1 MVSIQQH
8 PSETLR
14 QTMQRD
20 IDSLKSPDE
29 RNRLGQ
35 FATPYPL
42 ALEIAFYIKSILNP
56 DQLPPRFAD
65 PSIGSGSFYSAA
77 SAVFGHDGL
86 KNAVG
91 IELDPVFADAA
102 KSLWSVS
109 GLQVIQ
115 GDFTHVITQGDCPPA
130 PSLVLANPPY
140 VRHHHIDQTEKLRLQ
155 SLVSQRTGIKVS
167 GLSGLYVYFLML
179 ATPWMEKGGTAA
191 WLIPSEFMDVNYGSA
206 LRDFLT
212 RHVTLLRIHR
222 FDPADV
228 QFNDALVTSTVV
240 VFQNTPAPTGHK
252 AEFTLGGTLQ
262 HPTVCEKVRLSE
274 LRETAKWSCFP
285 QHADNDRMS
294 PNKANGPQLGDLF
307 RIQRG
312 IATGCNAFFILE
324 RSRASQLGL
333 PTDYLRPILPSPRH
347 LAATI
352 IDTNADGYPKLSPQL
367 CLLDCNLPIDLLAT
381 KHPKLW
387 EYLQTA
393 ESLDIT
399 KGYILRS
406 RTPWYRQEQR
416 QIAPFL
422 CTYMGRGTKDK
433 LPFRFIWN
441 RSKAVATN
449 LYLML
454 TPIGGLAEMLAKYPE
469 RESLIHEWLGK
480 ITGGELRG
488 EGRVYGGG
496 LNKIEPK
503 ELGRIST
510 RSLVER
516 WPEITRKPYR
526 QMDFFTP

>member
-1 MVSIQQH
+1 MVTIQQH
-8 PSETLR
+8 PSEERR

-20 IDSLKSPDE
+20 IDSLKSAEE

-42 ALEIAFYIKSILNP
+42 ALEIAGYIKSLLNP

-77 SAVFGHDGL
+77 SAVFGCDGL
-86 KNAVG
+86 KHALG
-91 IELDPVFADAA
+91 IELDPVFADAS
-102 KSLWSVS
+102 KSLWGDS
-109 GLQVIQ
+109 GLQVIR
-115 GDFTHVITQGDCPPA
+115 GDFTHVITQSDCPPA
-130 PSLVLANPPY
+130 PSLILANPPY
-140 VRHHHIDQTEKLRLQ
+140 VRHHHLDQNEKLRLQ
-155 SLVSQRTGIKVS
+155 SLVLQRTGIKVS
-167 GLSGLYVYFLML
+167 GLSGLYVYFLIL
-179 ATPWMEKGGTAA
+179 ATTWMEKGGLAA

-212 RHVTLLRIHR
+212 RHVTLIRIHR

-240 VFQNTPAPTGHK
+240 VFRNTPEPAGHK
-252 AEFTLGGTLQ
+252 AAFTFGGTLQ
-262 HPTVCEKVRLSE
+262 HPSVCEKIGRLD
-274 LRETAKWSCFP
+274 LRNAAKWSCFP
-285 QHADNDRMS
+285 KHADNDRKS
-294 PNKANGPQLGDLF
+294 PSKADGPKLGDLF

-324 RSRASQLGL
+324 RSRASQLGI
-333 PTDYLRPILPSPRH
+333 PTAFLRPILPSPRH
-347 LAATI
+347 LAATV
-352 IDTNADGYPKLSPQL
+352 IDSEADGYPKLSPQL
-367 CLLDCNLPIDLLAT
+367 CLLDCNLPEDLLAT
-381 KHPKLW
+381 KHLRLW

-393 ESLDIT
+393 DSLDIR

-416 QIAPFL
+416 QAAPFF
-422 CTYMGRGTKDK
+422 CTYMGRGSKDK
-433 LPFRFIWN
+433 IPFRFVWN

-454 TPIGGLAEMLAKYPE
+454 TPIGGLSAMLARYPE

-480 ITGGELRG
+480 LTSGELRG

-496 LNKIEPK
+496 LNKIEPN
-503 ELGRIST
+503 ELSRIST
-510 RSLVER
+510 QSLVER
-516 WPEITRKPYR
+516 WPELIREPNH
-526 QMDFFTP
+526 QMNLFTP